1 MMAMTKRNLLVFF
14 RDKASV
20 FFSLLS
26 VFIIIGL
33 YVLFL
38 GNVIVSGMEDIPGAR
53 ALMDNWIMAGLLA
66 VAGLTSTMGAFG
78 TMVDDR
84 HKKIIKDFSASP
96 VSRWQ
101 LAGGYIVS
109 AFLVGVIMSVITLV
123 LAEIYIVA
131 GGGELISALTLLKVL
146 GVILL
151 SVLSGSSM
159 MYFLISFFKSQNAFA
174 VASTVVGTLVGF
186 LTGIYIPVGN
196 LPSAVQLVVKIFP
209 VSHAGSLFRQLM
221 MEQPMTYSF
230 NGAPAATVDSFKTE
244 LGVVFHFGS
253 AEAGPLVNILVLLA
267 TTAVFYGLAVLNI
280 SRKSK

>member
-78 TMVDDR
+78 IMVDDR

-221 MEQPMTYSF
+221 MEQPMAYSF
-230 NGAPAATVDSFKTE
+230 DGAPAATVDSFKTE
-244 LGVVFHFGS
+244 LGVVFQFGS